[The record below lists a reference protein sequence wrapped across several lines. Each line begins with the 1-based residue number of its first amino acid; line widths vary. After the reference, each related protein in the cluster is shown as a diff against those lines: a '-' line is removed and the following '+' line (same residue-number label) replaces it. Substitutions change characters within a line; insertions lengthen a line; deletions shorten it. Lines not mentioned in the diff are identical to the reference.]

1 MIIANIQINCQFA
14 TPLTE
19 VLNEFAEAQLADQLP
34 KILAIFGSNPI
45 HPSGHSINQESC

>member
-19 VLNEFAEAQLADQLP
+19 VLNEFAVAQLADQLP
-34 KILAIFGSNPI
+34 KILAILVQILSI
-45 HPSGHSINQESC
+45 HPGIQ